1 MDSHG
6 RKVKKFGRPAPK
18 IEGLVVATRL
28 SPLITCSSDTGDTG
42 LISPFAERCHKET
55 SSFHLSV
62 GEVTITLD
70 DVVSLLHLPITS
82 AFHSFEA
89 LHVDKI
95 MDLLVDLLEVNSQAA
110 RDETLQCHGAYVR
123 LSWLQD
129 IYYSKC
135 DAGQWTVAAQA
146 YLLHLVSCT
155 LFANKSTTLVHV
167 VFLDAFRDL
176 SQTGSYA
183 WRAAALVS
191 MYENLNNASK
201 RSAKQL
207 VGYITLLQVFL
218 IYFKFN
224 F

>member
-1 MDSHG
+1 M
-6 RKVKKFGRPAPK
+6 
-18 IEGLVVATRL
+18 
-28 SPLITCSSDTGDTG
+28 G
-42 LISPFAERCHKET
+42 LISGFAKRWHKET

-183 WRAAALVS
+183 WRAAALINMRGNHVLAVES
-191 MYENLNNASK
+191 MERHY
-201 RSAKQL
+201 
-207 VGYITLLQVFL
+207 
-218 IYFKFN
+218 
-224 F
+224 